1 MTQASKMIHYRKWPA
16 FFAGF
21 ILVLSFGKS
30 FAADVGGKPEKI
42 DVVVT
47 YAQPSGAFTPIW
59 VAYEAGLFKKYG
71 LNANLQLLTPQV
83 SAQAVVSDEADFYTD
98 GPDLINARLRG
109 GQVKYFGGTMQ
120 QLVFEIWGA
129 KEIKTIQE
137 LKGKTIGASTPRAAL
152 DTATREA
159 LKKNGLVPD
168 KDVQILYVQS
178 VPAIL
183 SSIIG
188 GKTAAG
194 TLSAPNTLKAREAG
208 LNLLVDIGKL
218 NIPAFQVVYGTTEK
232 YLRNYPNTVY
242 AFLKAMAEAVV
253 LAKRDPPVA
262 KKAISK
268 YVKIDDPATI
278 DGTYEAFAPYWAM
291 SLAVRPEAIRAQFEY
306 LDEKEFPNAKNADP
320 REFYDNSFV
329 DALSKAGF
337 LKNLG
342 MK

>member
-1 MTQASKMIHYRKWPA
+1 MRQIKWLAMGMYLALALPQ
-16 FFAGF
+16 
-21 ILVLSFGKS
+21 IT
-30 FAADVGGKPEKI
+30 FAAEGGGKPEKA

-71 LNANLQLLTPQV
+71 LNATLQLLTPQV
-83 SAQAVVSDEADFYTD
+83 SAQAVISEEADFYTD
-98 GPDLINARLRG
+98 GPDLINARLHG
-109 GQVKYFGGTMQ
+109 GQVKYFAGTIQ
-120 QLVFEIWGA
+120 QLVFQIWGA
-129 KEIKTIQE
+129 KDIKTMQD
-137 LKGKTIGASTPRAAL
+137 LKGKAVAASTPRAAL

-168 KDVQILYVQS
+168 KDVQILYVQT

-183 SSIIG
+183 SAVLG

-194 TLSAPNTLKAREAG
+194 TLSAPNTIKAKDSG
-208 LNLLVDIGKL
+208 LNLLVDVGKL

-232 YLRNYPNTVY
+232 YLKNNPNTVY

-253 LAKRDPPVA
+253 LSRKEAALAKRAIA
-262 KKAISK
+262 KYA
-268 YVKIDDPATI
+268 KIDDAPTL
-278 DGTYEAFAPYWAM
+278 DGTYEAFAPYWSM
-291 SLAVRPEAIRAQFEY
+291 SLAVRPEAIKGQFEY

-320 REFYDNSFV
+320 RDFYDNSFV
-329 DALSKAGF
+329 DALTKSGF

-342 MK
+342 MR